1 MANMITL
8 AHIINPYQ
16 SDDAAESRKQAITF
30 RSIERASQQIS
41 HDEIQLDLLTAQ
53 APSDRA
59 IIPDHFQTTKD
70 FHRSVDDRQSFSNPK
85 QLPLLKDILDRLY
98 ESSNAEYLIY
108 TNMDIILQPNFY
120 DQVVELIEK
129 GHDAFIINRRRIQ
142 DKDYTEDDLPQLLQD
157 KGKPHPGFDCFVFHR
172 SLYPYLRLG
181 DVCVGIPFVGVT
193 LAHNLFCF
201 ARYFGLYDDLH
212 LTTHIGMDVLPAR
225 DKEYYWHNRREF
237 QKIVQQLWHRFDIDR
252 FPYADLPLIERYY
265 KWARNPSLFTIMNLK
280 LDFRRLR
287 KKLSPTKKSRKR
299 NIQGKKM

>member
-1 MANMITL
+1 MITL

-16 SDDAAESRKQAITF
+16 SEDASVSRKHAITF
-30 RSIERASQQIS
+30 RSIDWASQQINP
-41 HDEIQLDLLTAQ
+41 EEVRLDLLTAQ
-53 APSDRA
+53 YPSDHSL
-59 IIPDHFQTTKD
+59 IPDYYQKTKD
-70 FHRSVDDRQSFSNPK
+70 LHRSVADRQSFTKPK

-120 DQVVELIEK
+120 EEVAKLIAK
-129 GHDAFIINRRRIQ
+129 GHDAFIINRRRVE
-142 DKDYTEDDLPQLLQD
+142 DKGYTEDDLPQILQQ
-157 KGKPHPGFDCFVFHR
+157 KGKAHPGFDCFVLHR

-212 LTTHIGMDVLPAR
+212 LTTHLGMDVLPER

-237 QKIVQQLWHRFDIDR
+237 QKVVQQLWHRFNIER

-265 KWARNPSLFTIMNLK
+265 KWARNPSLFTLMNFQ

-287 KKLSPTKKSRKR
+287 QKLSPTKKSRKR
-299 NIQGKKM
+299 NIQGRKV